1 MTTIGE
7 WVKSQTSDHGSLAT
21 EVKLLIGHLLAK
33 NTAWIFAHQD
43 YILSKSQINQL
54 NLWYQTL
61 LAGKPLAYITGTK
74 EFWDLK
80 LYVNEHTLIPRPETE
95 LLVET
100 ACQIAGKSN
109 IILDLGTGS
118 GAIALALARQFPTAK
133 IIASDQSKEALKVA
147 KHNAQFNSINTVQF
161 LHSNWLEDIH
171 NIKFDLII
179 SNPPYLDANDEH
191 LPSLKFE
198 PVSALVAGD
207 HGLAD
212 FITIS
217 RQARNHLNTGGIIM
231 FEHGWKQKD
240 AVTDILVTNGFAGVC
255 SKKDLA
261 GLDRITWGFQP

>member
-7 WVKSQTSDHGSLAT
+7 WIKAQTSEHGSLTA
-21 EVKLLIGHLLAK
+21 EVKLLIGHMLAK

-43 YILSKSQINQL
+43 HILSKPQINQL
-54 NLWYQTL
+54 NLWCQSL
-61 LAGKPLAYITGTK
+61 QAGKPLAYITGKK
-74 EFWDLK
+74 EFWDLT
-80 LYVNEHTLIPRPETE
+80 LCVNEHTLIPRPETE
-95 LLVET
+95 LLIET
-100 ACQIAGKSN
+100 ACQITTN
-109 IILDLGTGS
+109 PNLIMDLGTGS
-118 GAIALALARQFPTAK
+118 GAIALALARQFPAAK

-147 KHNAQFNSINTVQF
+147 QLNAKLNSINSVQF
-161 LHSNWLEDIH
+161 IHSNWLEGIH
-171 NIKFDLII
+171 NLKFDLII

-198 PVSALVAGD
+198 PVSALVADD

-212 FITIS
+212 FSTIS

-240 AVTDILVTNGFAGVC
+240 AVSDILVSNGFAAVC

-261 GLDRITWGFQP
+261 GQDRITWGFQS